1 MGNSYLEAKAKLEKY
16 GQEHLL
22 LFYDK
27 LNPEDKE
34 KLLNQILSVDFEE
47 LKKLYEQIGKQEEN
61 DKKIEPIDFVD
72 KYKIEKNQYEEYK
85 KIGEEELAE
94 G

>member
-34 KLLNQILSVDFEE
+34 KLLNQILVVVNICFHYLFLLFLINGILLKLALSCSMHYPAFE
-47 LKKLYEQIGKQEEN
+47 L
-61 DKKIEPIDFVD
+61 
-72 KYKIEKNQYEEYK
+72 
-85 KIGEEELAE
+85 
-94 G
+94 